1 MVVLADRNHLSR
13 FTLKNRAFQTLGMVC
28 AKRLA
33 SDAVVASDKTKGNDM
48 TEETKTATNF
58 GADVFGEEAIR
69 TYLSKD
75 TAKKLQATIREGKPL
90 DPSIAG
96 EVAHGIRHWAMD
108 RGATHYTHWFLPM
121 TGSTAEKHDAFL
133 EIKDGEPIMQFSGKN
148 LIVGEPDASSFP
160 SGGIRSTFEARG
172 YTAWDPT
179 SPAFIKRHSN
189 GATLCIPTAFCAYT
203 GESLDKKTPL
213 LRSMQ
218 ALDKSLKRLMTLFG
232 RPEGH
237 SACTLGAEQEYFL
250 VDKEFWKKRP
260 DLVLTGRTLFGA
272 PSAKGQQLED
282 HYFGTIPDRIL
293 SFMNDVERELWKL
306 GIPAKTRHNE
316 VAPAQ
321 FELAPQFEELNLAT
335 DHNMLVMDALRNVA
349 EKHGLKCLLHEKPYA
364 GVNGSGKHNNWSV
377 SYGGKNL
384 LDPGRDPNDNALFL
398 TMLCAVIEAVDRH
411 ADLLRASVA
420 GAGND
425 HRLGANEAPP
435 AVISIYVGD
444 QLAEVLDRIEKGR
457 ADKGKQAGTMK
468 LGSDVLPTIPK
479 DATDRNR
486 TSPFA
491 FTGNKFEF
499 RAPGSSVCCA
509 GPMTVLNT
517 IVAEAVDR
525 IAGELEAAKVAGK
538 AKPGEH
544 TAAFHNALQKI
555 LQASL
560 KEHKRVVFNGNGYE
574 ADWPKEAEK
583 RGLPNAPDTPSAL
596 AALTKK
602 ENARL
607 FEKYGVMTKRELESR
622 HEILLEEYAKKI
634 RIEGACARDIASEM
648 ILPAVKA
655 EYSETVGAFM
665 QAEKCGISS
674 GTTALKEEAVEIG
687 AGLDQLKAD
696 IKKLDEALGWMDAS
710 RSTATTDIITAMTAL
725 RATVDRLE
733 HSVAEDKWPLPKYRD
748 MLFLY

>member
-1 MVVLADRNHLSR
+1 
-13 FTLKNRAFQTLGMVC
+13 
-28 AKRLA
+28 
-33 SDAVVASDKTKGNDM
+33 M
-48 TEETKTATNF
+48 TEETKTATAF
-58 GADVFGEEAIR
+58 GEDVFGEDAIK

-75 TAKKLQATIREGKPL
+75 TAKKLQATIQKGKPL
-90 DPSIAG
+90 DPSIAS

-121 TGSTAEKHDAFL
+121 TGSTAEKHDSFL
-133 EIKDGEPIMQFSGKN
+133 EMKDGEPIMQFSGKN

-203 GESLDKKTPL
+203 GEALDKKTPL

-218 ALDKSLKRLMTLFG
+218 ALDKSVKRLMKLFA
-232 RPEGH
+232 RPEAHAG
-237 SACTLGAEQEYFL
+237 CTLGAEQEYFL
-250 VDKEFWKKRP
+250 IDKEYWKKRP

-282 HYFGTIPDRIL
+282 HYFGTIPDRVL

-321 FELAPQFEELNLAT
+321 FELAPQFEELNLAS

-349 EKHGLKCLLHEKPYA
+349 EKHGFKCLLHEKPYA

-377 SYGGKNL
+377 TYGGKNL
-384 LDPGRDPNDNALFL
+384 LDPGSDPHENAVFL

-444 QLAEVLDRIEKGR
+444 QLAEVLERIENPKSAKHESKGMLKVGV
-457 ADKGKQAGTMK
+457 DT
-468 LGSDVLPTIPK
+468 LPAIPK

-499 RAPGSSVCCA
+499 RAPGSSVCCS

-555 LQASL
+555 LQGIL
-560 KEHKRVVFNGNGYE
+560 KAHKRVVFNGNGYE

-596 AALTKK
+596 AALAKR
-602 ENARL
+602 ENAAL
-607 FEKYGVMTKRELESR
+607 FKKYGVMTARELESR
-622 HEILLEEYAKKI
+622 HEIFLEEYSKKV
-634 RIEGACARDIASEM
+634 RIEGACARDIACEM

-655 EYSETVGAFM
+655 EYLETAQAFETANNVG
-665 QAEKCGISS
+665 ITS
-674 GTTALKEEAVEIG
+674 GTAALRESLVELGRGLDALKAGIG
-687 AGLDQLKAD
+687 
-696 IKKLDEALGWMDAS
+696 KLEEALGHKDDAAVLS
-710 RSTATTDIITAMTAL
+710 AMQAL
-725 RATVDRLE
+725 RTTVDALE
-733 HSVAEDKWPLPKYRD
+733 RKVSDSRWPLPKYRD